1 VPSSSP
7 TAPITYYPYLD
18 IDNVVPDRTKITLDV
33 TLSSAGT
40 VTCLATLSPS
50 AITVALIRRS
60 GTDAFVSAADLST
73 SLDLINLSPSTNYS
87 IFCITEDLKNH
98 AMDRA
103 AMLQTRVFGETLCCS
118 AIELTDTHASIQ
130 AEGDSSVFKFMLDTL
145 PVVDVVVSVNLSPK
159 DCTSPVSTSTGS
171 ATASPASFTFTSS
184 STSLVG
190 SFVVNG
196 ASSCYAMVLSAA
208 TAGASYDSAGADLS
222 ILYAADPTPPPLLS
236 SATFSPDGRKIYI
249 QFNSKGDKASST
261 LTNYAG
267 VFKCGDLFTY
277 DGASSDTC
285 VWTSASLVT
294 ATLTYSASGANID
307 TGENL
312 EVKADMLKALCT
324 VSTCTGFVF
333 SPRHSVSVVVPA
345 SPVTPAIA
353 LSVSPGAAVSK
364 CTNITVNPTQ
374 TSGSGGRPW
383 SAVSWSVDGTDSSK
397 VLADFAS
404 YLTATDAVIP
414 IPNDHFSPGTYTF
427 NLQLT
432 NFLGKSSA
440 KSISVS
446 VSDSEYIPSVKIG
459 GGSLVNMYRDQ
470 TLSLF
475 AKGSTSSCISGDP
488 KLSYAWTI
496 YSGSEARSGE
506 KTLLTAIK
514 SSAQN
519 PTSFLLKTNK
529 LTAGE
534 TYLVRVTVTSALG
547 YSSYYEVTVVV
558 GRRGVEAV
566 LPDDFSTFE
575 QDALTIAGTDSK
587 DLDDSTAVLA
597 YSWSCVQVTPTFGG
611 SCGMLN
617 FGTGNTL
624 SFANGTFS
632 TGASGRKFAFTLK
645 VEGDGFY
652 SDTDTV
658 EVTFVTVPLPAISI
672 APRQLKY
679 DPNSAFEIVG
689 YVQSDYQIKGNWTS
703 TEIDMTTAAS
713 TKLSRIFTYSPDQ
726 QNFFLGIK
734 ANTLTAGLSYA
745 IKMSVVFVN
754 SDLASLE
761 SFSTVDVLM
770 NEPPSQGA
778 FEVTPLTGVTLQ
790 TEFYLLATSWLDDI
804 ADLPLRYEF
813 LYYSDSDESQL
824 VVRDDIPLS
833 DAKVFLP
840 LGQTANA
847 FKGTCV
853 VFVRDIYDTP
863 GSEEVDVT
871 VQRITA
877 TELTNA
883 LDDILAEAQ
892 ASFDPA
898 KVSSVIASVLA
909 LLENTEIDQVDPDFC
924 ALLNRRPQKTTPA
937 TCGTCLSGY
946 VGIEGQ
952 SNTLCQTPAAAR
964 RRLEGARELD
974 AAPVLVTDGNKTC
987 PGDSTVCSGQG
998 TCVLMDFNRVPIDTC
1013 LMDDPYCRAECVC
1026 NARYTGQYC
1035 GVAMVNLTVQSD
1047 FRATLCESI
1056 NSTLGTRDFDAA
1068 ALESIADSIGDIFAD
1083 VTLVNE
1089 ATLNLCSNIL
1099 FDLVRDY
1106 PADASN
1112 EATITSIATTLSA
1125 LLDSP
1130 HLSVM
1135 LFEGIRNTLVLLSTS
1150 HQSTSTVGL
1159 QPFSILLPNI
1169 RFVVGL
1175 DYRSDLSEG
1184 ILLPRFF
1191 AESLADGFDSLLDAF
1206 EIPHDISSG
1215 DAISNYDIWGTSLI
1229 EFLTDA
1235 RGYTKGTNLIV
1246 GATDYNVVASD
1257 ALVYLARVQHNKP
1270 LVFPYTPNETVTS
1283 WCLRARAPYDISIYC
1298 GNIDTSFAAECPG
1311 LEGFFNFTC
1320 PSATT
1325 LPVCT
1330 QWDGS
1335 AYSAAP
1341 QCEVVEFDEDYT
1353 SCSCHASTTSSRRLQ
1368 DYAVGA
1374 QSVVEH
1380 SIEVLEIFS
1389 DEVFTFTLI
1398 PQPGSGAHDYD
1409 YVAVTVGI
1417 VIVSCCCIVG
1427 KY

>member
-1 VPSSSP
+1 LV
-7 TAPITYYPYLD
+7 
-18 IDNVVPDRTKITLDV
+18 IDNVVPSRTEITLDV
-33 TLSSAGT
+33 TLSNAGT

-73 SLDLINLSPSTNYS
+73 SLELINLSPSTKYS

-98 AMDRA
+98 AMDRE
-103 AMLQTRVFGETLCCS
+103 AMLKTGVFGETSCCS
-118 AIELTDTHASIQ
+118 AVQLTGTHASIK
-130 AEGDSSVFKFMLDTL
+130 AGGDASVFKFMLDTL

-159 DCTSPVSTSTGS
+159 DCTSPVSTGTGS

-190 SFVVNG
+190 SFVVSG

-222 ILYAADPTPPPLLS
+222 ILYAAEPTPPPLLS

-249 QFNSKGDKASST
+249 RFNSKGDKASST

-294 ATLTYSASGANID
+294 ATLTYSVSGANID
-307 TGENL
+307 TGEKL

-324 VSTCTGFVF
+324 VSTCTGFVP
-333 SPRHSVSVVVPA
+333 SPKHSVSVAVPA
-345 SPVTPAIA
+345 SPITPAIA

-364 CTNITVNPTQ
+364 CTNISVNPTQ

-383 SAVSWSVDGTDSSK
+383 SAVTWSVDGTNSSR

-414 IPNDHFSPGTYTF
+414 IPNDHFGPGTYTF

-446 VSDSEYIPSVKIG
+446 VSDTEYIPSVKIG
-459 GGSLVNMYRDQ
+459 GPSLVNMYRDQ
-470 TLSLF
+470 PLSLF

-488 KLSYAWTI
+488 KLSYVWTI
-496 YSGSEARSGE
+496 YSGIEARSGE
-506 KTLLTAIK
+506 RTLLTAIK

-529 LTAGE
+529 LASDE

-558 GRRGVEAV
+558 GSRGVVAV
-566 LPDDFSTFE
+566 LPDDFSIFE
-575 QDALTIAGTDSK
+575 QNALTIAGTGSQ
-587 DLDDSTAVLA
+587 DLDNSTAVLA
-597 YSWSCVQVTPTFGG
+597 YSWSCLQVTPAFGA
-611 SCGMLN
+611 SCGALA
-617 FGTGNTL
+617 FGTGDTL

-645 VEGDGFY
+645 VEGAGGY

-658 EVTFVTVPLPAISI
+658 EVTLVTAPLPTITI
-672 APRQLKY
+672 LPRQLKY
-679 DPNSAFEIVG
+679 DPNSAIEITG
-689 YVQSDYQIKGNWTS
+689 YVQSDFQVKANWTS
-703 TEIDMTTAAS
+703 SDIDMTTAAS
-713 TKLSRIFTYSPDQ
+713 TKLSRTFSYSPDQ
-726 QNFFLGIK
+726 QKFFLGLK
-734 ANTLTAGLSYA
+734 ANTLTAGLSYS
-745 IKMSVVFVN
+745 IKMSVVFAN
-754 SDLASLE
+754 YDLPSLG
-761 SFSTVDVLM
+761 SFSTVHVLM

-778 FEVTPLTGVTLQ
+778 FEVSPLTGVTLQ
-790 TEFYLLATSWLDDI
+790 TEFYLLATNWLDDI
-804 ADLPLRYEF
+804 ADLPLTYLF
-813 LYYSDSDESQL
+813 KYYTDSDASQL
-824 VVRDDIPLS
+824 VVRDDISLS
-833 DAKVFLP
+833 DARVFLP
-840 LGQTANA
+840 LGQPANA

-853 VFVRDIYDTP
+853 AYVRDIYGTP
-863 GSEEVDVT
+863 GSAEVDVT

-877 TELTNA
+877 SELSDA
-883 LDDILAEAQ
+883 LEDILAEAQ

-898 KVSSVIASVLA
+898 QVSSVIASVLA
-909 LLENTEIDQVDPDFC
+909 LLENTEIDRVDADFC
-924 ALLNRRPQKTTPA
+924 ALLNRRPQTTTPA

-946 VGIEGQ
+946 AGVEGQ
-952 SNTLCQTPAAAR
+952 SNTLCQTPAA
-964 RRLEGARELD
+964 RRLEGRQLL
-974 AAPVLVTDGNKTC
+974 AAPVLVTNGPKTC
-987 PGDSTVCSGQG
+987 PGNSTVCSGQG
-998 TCVLMDFNRVPIDTC
+998 ACVLMDFNRVPIDTC

-1026 NARYTGQYC
+1026 NAEYTGQYC
-1035 GVAMVNLTVQSD
+1035 GVAAANLTVQTE

-1056 NSTLGTRDFDAA
+1056 NATLGTRDIDAA
-1068 ALESIADSIGDIFAD
+1068 AVAAVADSVGDIFSD
-1083 VTLVNE
+1083 VTLVD
-1089 ATLNLCSNIL
+1089 APTLGLCSNIL
-1099 FDLVRDY
+1099 FGLVRDY
-1106 PADASN
+1106 PADASST
-1112 EATITSIATTLSA
+1112 ATITSIVTTLSA
-1125 LLDSP
+1125 VLASP
-1130 HLSVM
+1130 DLSAT
-1135 LFEGIRNTLVLLSTS
+1135 LFEGIRDTLVLLATS
-1150 HQSTSTVGL
+1150 RQSITTVGSE
-1159 QPFSILLPNI
+1159 PFSLLLSNI

-1175 DYRSDLSEG
+1175 DYRTDLSDG
-1184 ILLPRFF
+1184 LLLPRFF
-1191 AESLADGFDSLLDAF
+1191 AESLADGFDGLLDAF
-1206 EIPHDISSG
+1206 EIPYSG
-1215 DAISNYDIWGTSLI
+1215 GDADAISTTDIWGTSLI

-1235 RGYTKGTNLIV
+1235 RGYTQGTNFIV
-1246 GATDYNVVASD
+1246 GTTDYNVQAD
-1257 ALVYLARVQHNKP
+1257 GLVYIARVQHNKP
-1270 LVFPYTPNETVTS
+1270 LEFPYTPNETVTS
-1283 WCLRARAPYDISIYC
+1283 WCLRAGAPYGISIYC
-1298 GNIDTSFAAECPG
+1298 GNIDASFAAECPG
-1311 LEGFFNFTC
+1311 PEGYFNFTC

-1330 QWDGS
+1330 QWDGA

-1341 QCEVVEFDEDYT
+1341 HCEVADFSAGYT
-1353 SCSCHASTTSSRRLQ
+1353 RCRCDTSAAAASAASRRRLQ
-1368 DYAVGA
+1368 ADVPGA

-1380 SIEVLEIFS
+1380 SMAVLEVFS
-1389 DEVFTFTLI
+1389 DEEVTFTLT
-1398 PQPGSGAHDYD
+1398 PQAGAGAHDYD
-1409 YVAVTVGI
+1409 YVALTVGI
-1417 VIVSCCCIVG
+1417 VVGACCCIGG